1 MKAIKTID
9 PHLQNFEFLPDS
21 AFVRLPVTQGLFACS
36 PATIW
41 RGVKAGWVPE
51 PYKLS
56 PRTTAWNV
64 GDLRRSLASLKGGIA
79 DPSSPFSSSSLATNT
94 PKCSHSISIGGVL

>member
-56 PRTTAWNV
+56 ARTTAWNV

-79 DPSSPFSSSSLATNT
+79 DPSSSFSSSPIARKIPNSSA
-94 PKCSHSISIGGVL
+94 SISLGGV